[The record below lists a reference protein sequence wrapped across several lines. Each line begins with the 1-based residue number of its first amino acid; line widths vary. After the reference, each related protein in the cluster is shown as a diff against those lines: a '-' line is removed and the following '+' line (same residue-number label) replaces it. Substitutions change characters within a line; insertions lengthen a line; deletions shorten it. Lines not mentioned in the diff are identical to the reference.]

1 MTQNMTRK
9 SESPD
14 KIGAFYELAT
24 GIGQSVKCLFYAWLR
39 GFYNIYY
46 KYSYFLTCI
55 NRGFAVIGFK
65 SMTRKYDT
73 DIKIDGSSNL
83 RSRRLLIKS
92 IYSIIFA
99 VFGILLPEIS
109 LCPGVYVNKSALVII
124 EANALEEGRC
134 VLCKL
139 LV

>member
-1 MTQNMTRK
+1 MTRNMTRK

-24 GIGQSVKCLFYAWLR
+24 GIGQSVKCSFYAWLR

-55 NRGFAVIGFK
+55 NSAFAVIGFK
-65 SMTRKYDT
+65 SMTQKYDT

-92 IYSIIFA
+92 IYWIIFA

-109 LCPGVYVNKSALVII
+109 LCPGVYMNESALVII

>member
-1 MTQNMTRK
+1 MTRNMTRK

-24 GIGQSVKCLFYAWLR
+24 GIGQSVKCSFYAWLL

-55 NRGFAVIGFK
+55 NRGFAVTGFK

-73 DIKIDGSSNL
+73 DTKIDGSSNL

-109 LCPGVYVNKSALVII
+109 LCPGVYMDESAFIVIK
-124 EANALEEGRC
+124 ANALEESRC
-134 VLCKL
+134 IFCKL

>member
-1 MTQNMTRK
+1 MTRNMTRK

-24 GIGQSVKCLFYAWLR
+24 GIGQSVKCSFYAWLR

-55 NRGFAVIGFK
+55 NRSFAVIGFK

-73 DIKIDGSSNL
+73 KKATPPGAALISIKC
-83 RSRRLLIKS
+83 
-92 IYSIIFA
+92 IYWIIFA

-109 LCPGVYVNKSALVII
+109 LCPGVYMDESAFIVIK
-124 EANALEEGRC
+124 ANALEEGRC

>member
-1 MTQNMTRK
+1 MTRNMTRK

-14 KIGAFYELAT
+14 KIGAFCELAT
-24 GIGQSVKCLFYAWLR
+24 GIGQSVKCSFYAWLR
-39 GFYNIYY
+39 GFYHIYY

-73 DIKIDGSSNL
+73 GTKIDGSQL
-83 RSRRLLIKS
+83 RAALIS
-92 IYSIIFA
+92 IKCIYWIIFA
-99 VFGILLPEIS
+99 VLGILLPEIS
-109 LCPGVYVNKSALVII
+109 LCPGVYMNESALVII

>member
-9 SESPD
+9 NESPD

-24 GIGQSVKCLFYAWLR
+24 GIGQSVKCSFYAWLR

-46 KYSYFLTCI
+46 KYSYFKRCI
-55 NRGFAVIGFK
+55 NSGFAVIGFK

-73 DIKIDGSSNL
+73 GIKIDGSQL
-83 RSRRLLIKS
+83 RAALIS
-92 IYSIIFA
+92 IKCIYRIIFA

-109 LCPGVYVNKSALVII
+109 LCPGVYMDESAFIVIK
-124 EANALEEGRC
+124 ANALEEGRC